1 MDLFLANAITV
12 FFFVSAYLLVK
23 KYRFIKPRNSYF
35 TAISVVAGLVLGLL
49 IAGACLAFVLGEAL
63 PIIYVHTFA
72 YKAVFVWLILAIN
85 WLWQMVKQQSGRNYA

>member
-1 MDLFLANAITV
+1 MDLFLANVITV

-23 KYRFIKPRNSYF
+23 KYRLIKPRNSYF
-35 TAISVVAGLVLGLL
+35 TAISVVASLVLALVL
-49 IAGACLAFVLGEAL
+49 SGACLAFILAETL

-85 WLWQMVKQQSGRNYA
+85 WLWQTVKQQSGRNCA